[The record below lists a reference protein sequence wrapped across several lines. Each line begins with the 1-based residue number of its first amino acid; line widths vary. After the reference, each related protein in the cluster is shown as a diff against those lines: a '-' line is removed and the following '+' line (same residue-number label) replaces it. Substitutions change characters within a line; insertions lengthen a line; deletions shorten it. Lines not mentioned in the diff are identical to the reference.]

1 MSEIIRFNL
10 RKASNPVI
18 IGFGN
23 REEVIEQ
30 VKKEMAVTPCEVS
43 SSIPDSIIMD
53 FKDEF
58 DTFHVVFLDEIPEN
72 EEDRIIKLASWSSAI
87 VSTLTAKAIEGFSDD
102 KKAKFMEYA
111 VKDLLSEIFALQKR
125 KEKEKSEWLRSISKM
140 VVPLKRALDK
150 CTTEDSKAKIQQ
162 AINDAEATEN
172 KAKAKEII
180 NAIKNDD
187 SLKQFFSEESDRI

>member
-72 EEDRIIKLASWSSAI
+72 EEDRIIKLACWSSA
-87 VSTLTAKAIEGFSDD
+87 VVNTLTAKAIEGFSDD

-111 VKDLLSEIFALQKR
+111 IKDLLSEIFALQKR

-180 NAIKNDD
+180 NTIKNDD

>member
-72 EEDRIIKLASWSSAI
+72 EEDRIIKLACWSSAI

-111 VKDLLSEIFALQKR
+111 IKDLLSEIFALQKR

-180 NAIKNDD
+180 NTIKNDD

>member
-72 EEDRIIKLASWSSAI
+72 EEDRIIKLACWSSA
-87 VSTLTAKAIEGFSDD
+87 VVNTLTAKAIEGFSDD

-111 VKDLLSEIFALQKR
+111 IKDLLSEIFALQKR

-187 SLKQFFSEESDRI
+187 SLKQFFTEESDRI

>member
-1 MSEIIRFNL
+1 MDIDFPKPKISL
-10 RKASNPVI
+10 RQA
-18 IGFGN
+18 
-23 REEVIEQ
+23 
-30 VKKEMAVTPCEVS
+30 
-43 SSIPDSIIMD
+43 
-53 FKDEF
+53 
-58 DTFHVVFLDEIPEN
+58 
-72 EEDRIIKLASWSSAI
+72 ASWSSAI

-111 VKDLLSEIFALQKR
+111 IKDLLSEIFALQKR

>member
-1 MSEIIRFNL
+1 MSEIIRLNL
-10 RKASNPVI
+10 RKTTNPVI

-23 REEVIEQ
+23 REEIIQQ
-30 VKKEMAVTPCEVS
+30 VQKEMAATPCKDTQNT
-43 SSIPDSIIMD
+43 PNSIIMD

-58 DTFHVVFLDEIPEN
+58 DIFHVAFLDEVPEN

-111 VKDLLSEIFALQKR
+111 IKDLLSD
-125 KEKEKSEWLRSISKM
+125 WLRSVSKM

-150 CTTEDSKAKIQQ
+150 CTTEDIKAKIQQ
-162 AINDAEATEN
+162 AINNAEATEN

>member
-1 MSEIIRFNL
+1 MSEIIRLNL
-10 RKASNPVI
+10 RKTTNPVI

-23 REEVIEQ
+23 REEIIQQ
-30 VKKEMAVTPCEVS
+30 VQKEMAATPCEDTQNT
-43 SSIPDSIIMD
+43 PNSIIMN

-58 DTFHVVFLDEIPEN
+58 DIFHVAFLDEVPEY

-187 SLKQFFSEESDRI
+187 SLKQFFTEESDRI